1 MLALVGSFPTHL
13 RHYFPIG
20 KPTKTKTSITTFR
33 ESVYSVF
40 VDGSPLTL
48 AKGIRGDPIGMVFV
62 FLLIVVAVHRFNLG
76 FKNASVAG
84 QNIILIFFAVGDEF
98 DFILKLAVIF
108 IQFSLSE
115 GRAACGNTGVF

>member
-48 AKGIRGDPIGMVFV
+48 AKGIRGDPIGTAFV
-62 FLLIVVAVHRFNLG
+62 F
-76 FKNASVAG
+76 
-84 QNIILIFFAVGDEF
+84 
-98 DFILKLAVIF
+98 
-108 IQFSLSE
+108 
-115 GRAACGNTGVF
+115 

>member
-20 KPTKTKTSITTFR
+20 KTQMKTKRNITVFR

-48 AKGIRGDPIGMVFV
+48 VKGIRGDQKTV
-62 FLLIVVAVHRFNLG
+62 
-76 FKNASVAG
+76 S
-84 QNIILIFFAVGDEF
+84 
-98 DFILKLAVIF
+98 FILNRRIRLQ
-108 IQFSLSE
+108 IQP
-115 GRAACGNTGVF
+115 RI

>member
-20 KPTKTKTSITTFR
+20 KPTKNKNKHNDVPGIGLFG
-33 ESVYSVF
+33 F
-40 VDGSPLTL
+40 PIGSPHTL
-48 AKGIRGDPIGMVFV
+48 VKGIRGDPIGMVFV

-98 DFILKLAVIF
+98 NFILKFAVTL
-108 IQFSLSE
+108 IQFSLSK